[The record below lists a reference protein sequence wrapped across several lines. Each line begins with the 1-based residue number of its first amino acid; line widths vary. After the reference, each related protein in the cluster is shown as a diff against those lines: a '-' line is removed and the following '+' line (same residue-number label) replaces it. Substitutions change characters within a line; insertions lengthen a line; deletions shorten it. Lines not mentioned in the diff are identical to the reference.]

1 MAKTEKKEMI
11 GHCLY
16 CGQEVMVEAES
27 DSMADLEASRNC
39 NCDNIIKRKSQLKV
53 LIEDQCGEGA
63 LRYQMQPVKK
73 EAETLIQAVGDAI
86 LDRTIEAANIKVADT
101 IVSIS
106 ASKSGCK
113 MSRKRAI
120 SISSE
125 V

>member
-27 DSMADLEASRNC
+27 DSL
-39 NCDNIIKRKSQLKV
+39 
-53 LIEDQCGEGA
+53 
-63 LRYQMQPVKK
+63 
-73 EAETLIQAVGDAI
+73 AVGDAI

-125 V
+125 I